1 MVAQVERA
9 DPIAVLAVVA
19 DRVPPI
25 ELATGVIAVQSTLPQ
40 HLAQQ
45 ARTVNQISGGRFTLG
60 IGVCHQPIVTE
71 VFGLEW
77 SRPYS
82 HMVQYLDALLP
93 LLADQTADT
102 SGDLV
107 SHRTEID
114 VPGPAPGVLLAAMG
128 PRMLALAG
136 ARTTGTL
143 LAWTGPRTIAEHV
156 RPAIGGGLVSAAVWV
171 CVTGDPAEAR
181 GRLGEQL
188 AGYRTP
194 VVVSGH
200 ERARAGGRHDGPAG
214 HRQRRRGPGRAG
226 PLRGGVGRRDRCHPP
241 GHAHRA
247 CGRLGHNR
255 GGPGLG
261 WAWCARRFYGSWP
274 GARCPALL
282 RERARHARP
291 GASSGTGPA
300 GCARFAARHRPR
312 PASPAM
318 STRRPPPA
326 SSALGSPS
334 TPVSGPRCRTARLPA
349 PT

>member
-1 MVAQVERA
+1 MKYALLDLPTRVDAAVANATRAEAAGLDRYMVAQVERA

-19 DRVPPI
+19 DRVPRI
-25 ELATGVIAVQSTLPQ
+25 GLATGVIAIQSTLPQ

-93 LLADQTADT
+93 LLADQTVDT

-107 SHRTEID
+107 SHRTEIE

-156 RPAIGGGLVSAAVWV
+156 RPAIGDGLVSAAVWV

-188 AGYRTP
+188 AGYRTLSSYQAMSERERVADMMDLLVIGSADEVRAELARYAEASADEIAVILQGTP
-194 VVVSGH
+194 A
-200 ERARAGGRHDGPAG
+200 ERAA
-214 HRQRRRGPGRAG
+214 
-226 PLRGGVGRRDRCHPP
+226 
-241 GHAHRA
+241 
-247 CGRLGHNR
+247 
-255 GGPGLG
+255 G
-261 WAWCARRFYGSWP
+261 WAMIEEG
-274 GARCPALL
+274 LD
-282 RERARHARP
+282 
-291 GASSGTGPA
+291 
-300 GCARFAARHRPR
+300 
-312 PASPAM
+312 
-318 STRRPPPA
+318 
-326 SSALGSPS
+326 
-334 TPVSGPRCRTARLPA
+334 
-349 PT
+349 

>member
-1 MVAQVERA
+1 MTVKYALLDLPTRVDAAVANAGRAEAAGLDRYMVAQVERA

-19 DRVPPI
+19 DRVPRI
-25 ELATGVIAVQSTLPQ
+25 GLATGVIAIQSTLPQ

-93 LLADQTADT
+93 LLADQTVDT

-107 SHRTEID
+107 SHRTEIE

-156 RPAIGGGLVSAAVWV
+156 RPAIGDGLVSAAVWV

-188 AGYRTP
+188 AGYRTLSSYQAMSERERVADMMDLLVIGSADQVRAELARYAEASADEIAVILQGTP
-194 VVVSGH
+194 A
-200 ERARAGGRHDGPAG
+200 ERAA
-214 HRQRRRGPGRAG
+214 
-226 PLRGGVGRRDRCHPP
+226 
-241 GHAHRA
+241 
-247 CGRLGHNR
+247 
-255 GGPGLG
+255 G
-261 WAWCARRFYGSWP
+261 WAMIEEG
-274 GARCPALL
+274 LD
-282 RERARHARP
+282 
-291 GASSGTGPA
+291 
-300 GCARFAARHRPR
+300 
-312 PASPAM
+312 
-318 STRRPPPA
+318 
-326 SSALGSPS
+326 
-334 TPVSGPRCRTARLPA
+334 
-349 PT
+349 

>member
-1 MVAQVERA
+1 MTVKYALLDLPTRVDAAVANAGRAEAAGLDRYMVAQVERA

-19 DRVPPI
+19 DRVPRI
-25 ELATGVIAVQSTLPQ
+25 EMATGVIAIQSTLPQ

-93 LLADQTADT
+93 LLADQTVDT

-107 SHRTEID
+107 SHRTEIE

-156 RPAIGGGLVSAAVWV
+156 RPAIGDGLVSAAVWV

-188 AGYRTP
+188 AGYRTLSSYQAMSERERVADMMDLLVIGSADEVRAELARYAEASADEIAVILQGTP
-194 VVVSGH
+194 A
-200 ERARAGGRHDGPAG
+200 ERAA
-214 HRQRRRGPGRAG
+214 
-226 PLRGGVGRRDRCHPP
+226 
-241 GHAHRA
+241 
-247 CGRLGHNR
+247 
-255 GGPGLG
+255 G
-261 WAWCARRFYGSWP
+261 WAMIEEG
-274 GARCPALL
+274 LD
-282 RERARHARP
+282 
-291 GASSGTGPA
+291 
-300 GCARFAARHRPR
+300 
-312 PASPAM
+312 
-318 STRRPPPA
+318 
-326 SSALGSPS
+326 
-334 TPVSGPRCRTARLPA
+334 
-349 PT
+349 